1 MQLRIAARAK
11 ISFFKGTTMRV
22 LLGGIIGAVASAA
35 AWFFLEYATG
45 HEMGWLAILVGV
57 ITGLCIN
64 SAAGPSAT
72 ESYARGAL
80 AVILTMI
87 AMVGGRAVY
96 AKVMQNV
103 SNVTTLAPAAR
114 TVDDTVAG
122 ASAQVAQGD
131 DAAAE
136 SLANQQ
142 AQGVRGRAGEATLR
156 MSKPT
161 VNSYKEMEV
170 VWMAAA
176 ALCAY
181 FAGKGSGKAAPL
193 MTNDVPDGAAG
204 TPA

>member
-1 MQLRIAARAK
+1 VEN
-11 ISFFKGTTMRV
+11 ISLCKGTTMRV
-22 LLGGIIGAVASAA
+22 LVGGIVGAAASAA

-45 HEMGWLAILVGV
+45 HEMGWLAILVGIV
-57 ITGLCIN
+57 TGLCID

-103 SNVTTLAPAAR
+103 AHVGTLAPVAR
-114 TVDDTVAG
+114 TVDDTAAQGTV
-122 ASAQVAQGD
+122 QVAQGD
-131 DAAAE
+131 NAVAEPIADQQVQATRARTGDA
-136 SLANQQ
+136 S
-142 AQGVRGRAGEATLR
+142 LR
-156 MSKPT
+156 MAKPT

-181 FAGKGSGKAAPL
+181 FTAKGSGTASPIMKNDAPE
-193 MTNDVPDGAAG
+193 GATG